1 MKSNA
6 GDCIFRF
13 WIKNFL
19 LLLLINS
26 KIKADPAISESPG
39 FQVAGFLP

>member
-26 KIKADPAISESPG
+26 KIKADPAIFEIPG
-39 FQVAGFLP
+39 FQAGDF